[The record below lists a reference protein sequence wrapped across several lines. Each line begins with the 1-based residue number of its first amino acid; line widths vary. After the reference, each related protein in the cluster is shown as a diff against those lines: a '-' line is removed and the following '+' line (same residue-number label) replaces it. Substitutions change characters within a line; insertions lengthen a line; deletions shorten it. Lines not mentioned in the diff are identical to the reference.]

1 MPRQQFRNLLT
12 GLNLF
17 FSEALFHRRAFF
29 IFASEYER
37 TYKEIYYEYG
47 QPDTMYSLH
56 EYIVGEYLSE
66 YVVKQSP
73 YSLE

>member
-12 GLNLF
+12 RLNLF
-17 FSEALFHRRAFF
+17 FLKALFHRRAFF

-37 TYKEIYYEYG
+37 TYKEIYYEYC
-47 QPDTMYSLH
+47 QPDTVYSLH
-56 EYIVGEYLSE
+56 EYVVGEYLSE
-66 YVVKQSP
+66 YVVEQSP